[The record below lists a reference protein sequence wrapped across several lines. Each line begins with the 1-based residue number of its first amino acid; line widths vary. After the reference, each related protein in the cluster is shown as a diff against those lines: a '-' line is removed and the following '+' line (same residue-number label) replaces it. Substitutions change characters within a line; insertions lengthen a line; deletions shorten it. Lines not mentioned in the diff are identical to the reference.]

1 MPTTQPKV
9 SIIILNWNGKADTL
23 ACLNSL
29 QKSTY
34 SNQDIIVVDNG
45 SGDDS
50 VEQIT
55 SLYPSVILLETGE
68 NLGYAEGNN
77 VGIRY
82 ALEHHADYILLLNND
97 TVVAPD
103 FLDQLVNAAEQN
115 TAVGVFAATLF
126 YMDQPE
132 TVWFAG
138 AQWNAKTLAFDYP
151 YQDEK
156 LPAHITTHTDYA
168 CGAALFFRADVA
180 HTIGLLDA
188 RFFLVWEESDWCL
201 RARRSGYGCQLVP
214 SAYVWHK
221 VGASFA
227 GESSPLRQ
235 YFSYRNRLLWAEK
248 NLSLIDLARLIADSC
263 PAFLPK
269 FTLSQ
274 AEAVPL
280 IKRVVW
286 SIHDWQKN
294 WCSTLLQAKRRGIID
309 YVLRRFGDCPDSI
322 RVLNKSYQK
331 TNSIS

>member
-1 MPTTQPKV
+1 MPSLD
-9 SIIILNWNGKADTL
+9 SIKSIYIIVLNWNGKSDTL
-23 ACLNSL
+23 TCLNSL
-29 QKSTY
+29 QSLTY
-34 SNQDIIVVDNG
+34 TNANIVIVDNG
-45 SGDDS
+45 SIDDS
-50 VEQIT
+50 VAVIKAH
-55 SLYPSVILLETGE
+55 YPDLTLIETGH

-97 TVVAPD
+97 TTVAPD
-103 FLDQLVNAAEQN
+103 FLDQLATAAEQN

-126 YMDQPE
+126 YMDQPD

-138 AQWNAKTLAFDYP
+138 AQWNAQTLTFTYP

-156 LPAHITTHTDYA
+156 LPAHITTDTDYA

-180 HTIGLLDA
+180 RNIGLLDA

-201 RARRSGYGCQLVP
+201 RAIRAGYGCQLVP
-214 SAYVWHK
+214 SASVWHK
-221 VGASFA
+221 VGASFD

-248 NLSLIDLARLIADSC
+248 NLSLIDLSRLIIDSY

-269 FTLSQ
+269 FTLSPI
-274 AEAVPL
+274 ATAPL
-280 IKRVVW
+280 IKRVIW

-294 WCSTLLQAKRRGIID
+294 WCSPLLQAKRRGIID
-309 YVLRRFGDCPDSI
+309 YVFRRFGDCPDSI

-331 TNSIS
+331 N